1 MAYRQP
7 RIPEYNEA
15 EGPGKA
21 LRALIL
27 FLKDFTMS
35 AWTANNR
42 RKREIEAIWAGMPE
56 MPEVVYPVTS
66 VNGKGGDVQLEA
78 ADVGALGKSEKAADS
93 ACLDGRTW
101 AQAMLELHPVGSVY
115 ISLESTSPA
124 QLFGGTWE
132 QIKDQFLL
140 ASGELYDAGSTGGE
154 AGHTLT
160 RDELPSKR
168 LRVSIRYAQSNLGT
182 MTMPEDGFIISS
194 GHSYRVKNATWVGY
208 ETWFGHTEALG
219 SGKEHN
225 NMPPYLA
232 VNMWRRIADEEA
244 A

>member
-15 EGPGKA
+15 EGEGKA

-42 RKREIEAIWAGMPE
+42 RKREIEAIRAGMPE
-56 MPEVVYPVTS
+56 MPEIAYPVTS
-66 VNGKGGDVQLEA
+66 VNGKDGDVQLAA
-78 ADVGALGKSEKAADS
+78 ADVGALGKTQRAADS

-154 AGHTLT
+154 AEHTLT
-160 RDELPSKR
+160 IDEMPSHAHSRIKSHEYDR
-168 LRVSIRYAQSNLGT
+168 LVMMAKAQNKYHAAGNGT
-182 MTMPEDGFIISS
+182 GNGDWEWNRGVPPEG
-194 GHSYRVKNATWVGY
+194 
-208 ETWFGHTEALG
+208 G
-219 SGKEHN
+219 SQPHN

-232 VNMWRRIADEEA
+232 VNIWKRIADGEA